1 MVKLDFIRANLPV
14 TLLVADRV
22 EEILPKLLAAAPE
35 FQLSAC
41 NAAARSAP
49 SS

>member
-35 FQLSAC
+35 FQPSAC